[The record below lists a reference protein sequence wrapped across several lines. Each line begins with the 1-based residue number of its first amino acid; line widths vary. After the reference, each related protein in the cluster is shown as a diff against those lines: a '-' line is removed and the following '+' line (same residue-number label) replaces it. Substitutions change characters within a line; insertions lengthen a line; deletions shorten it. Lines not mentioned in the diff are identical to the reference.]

1 MTNPIIRSSLFV
13 TPKDFADLDRMIR
26 NIGTPEEQR
35 LVYLGSMMALN
46 LAHKLVEEQEEVLV
60 NSNGEL
66 I

>member
-35 LVYLGSMMALN
+35 LVYLGTMMALN